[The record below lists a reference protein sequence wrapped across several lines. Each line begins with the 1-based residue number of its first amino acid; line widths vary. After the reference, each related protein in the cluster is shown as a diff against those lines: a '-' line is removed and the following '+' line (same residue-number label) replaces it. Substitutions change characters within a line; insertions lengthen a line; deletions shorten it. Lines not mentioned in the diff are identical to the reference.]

1 VGVGVG
7 IGNSL
12 LPIDIAKP
20 GNGAPIHCGWRGFSA
35 ANLDSAW
42 GMVIDI
48 GVDQPEL
55 NVNLGTTRITAF
67 DNHFIPYFTYQQ
79 VPGPDSTPSVS
90 ASWNEGHWR
99 LLALWDHKAQ
109 TFWST
114 ARLNAQRT
122 KSHK

>member
-1 VGVGVG
+1 MFAFQSRNAYATCVFAFVGAGVG

-20 GNGAPIHCGWRGFSA
+20 GGGAPIHCGWRGFSA

-55 NVNLGTTRITAF
+55 HVNLGDYRITAF
-67 DNHFIPYFTYQQ
+67 DSHFIPYFSLSGSA
-79 VPGPDSTPSVS
+79 GPDSTPTGIG

-99 LLALWDHKAQ
+99 L
-109 TFWST
+109 
-114 ARLNAQRT
+114 
-122 KSHK
+122 